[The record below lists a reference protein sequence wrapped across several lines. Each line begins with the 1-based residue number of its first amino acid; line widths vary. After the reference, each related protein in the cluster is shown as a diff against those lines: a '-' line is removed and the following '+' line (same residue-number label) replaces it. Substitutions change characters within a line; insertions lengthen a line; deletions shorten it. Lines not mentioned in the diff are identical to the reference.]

1 MAKEAKK
8 QGNPIR
14 MLIRNK
20 WFNMMNFED
29 FMTQENQFL
38 EEAEGIPDAVP
49 NVDYKDLDKKTFYR
63 DYLSKSKPVL
73 IKGMA

>member
-1 MAKEAKK
+1 M
-8 QGNPIR
+8 
-14 MLIRNK
+14 
-20 WFNMMNFED
+20 
-29 FMTQENQFL
+29 

>member
-1 MAKEAKK
+1 
-8 QGNPIR
+8 